1 MNKNRPEITELR
13 CRIESFVGRK
23 MKTPAD
29 FDFLVDMIWERLHE
43 NISSTTLK
51 RLWFYVDGAFNTRNS
66 TLDLLSRFIGFRGW
80 DDFLNELNCIGIQSE
95 NICTRYIQSQLLYE
109 GDVIEVGWRPNRYC
123 LFRYLGNQRF
133 VVEKALNCNLN
144 TGDIFKCSLFVFGEP
159 LFMDELVHC
168 GSSPVVYVIG
178 DKNGLTLLEN
188 VTHREKSAHDLL

>member
-80 DDFLNELNCIGIQSE
+80 DDFLNE
-95 NICTRYIQSQLLYE
+95 
-109 GDVIEVGWRPNRYC
+109 
-123 LFRYLGNQRF
+123 
-133 VVEKALNCNLN
+133 
-144 TGDIFKCSLFVFGEP
+144 
-159 LFMDELVHC
+159 
-168 GSSPVVYVIG
+168 
-178 DKNGLTLLEN
+178 
-188 VTHREKSAHDLL
+188 